1 MLIRIADVIAELMS
15 VVKSLNQKEKN
26 FLDLILHKLAVEEN
40 LLGERQDNGVRHGR
54 AREASVVSPLIQGCV
69 ENLNIF
75 CVTLITLFY
84 RKIQITLIVV

>member
-1 MLIRIADVIAELMS
+1 MIRIADIIAELMS

-40 LLGERQDNGVRHGR
+40 LLGERRDNGVGHGG
-54 AREASVVSPLIQGCV
+54 AREASVVSPLTQGCV

-75 CVTLITLFY
+75 CVTLITLIL

>member
-1 MLIRIADVIAELMS
+1 MIRIADIIAELMS

-40 LLGERQDNGVRHGR
+40 LLGDRQDNCVGHGGT
-54 AREASVVSPLIQGCV
+54 REASVVSPLTQGCV

-75 CVTLITLFY
+75 CVTLITLIL